1 MRWLRMLDKLMV
13 VAHPDDESIFGGATL
28 LREKGWKV
36 VCLTNGNDDT
46 RSYEFQQA
54 MNMIGAS
61 FEIWDYPDE
70 YEGTFD
76 ADQLKT
82 DLKKVFRKN
91 RFNRIV
97 THNLQGEYGHSQ
109 HKSLSRIL
117 HDLVCKDLYVFDKSD
132 YVLPFHLLKKKLSL
146 LSVYHSQMEG
156 NIKQLMQYVIYES
169 VVLSTQNKVEKQLL
183 KEGENGL

>member
-1 MRWLRMLDKLMV
+1 MLDKLMV

-36 VCLTNGNDDT
+36 ICLTNGENET
-46 RSYEFQQA
+46 RSNEFSQA

-70 YEGTFD
+70 LEGTFD

-82 DLKKVFRKN
+82 DLKKVFRMN
-91 RFNRIV
+91 RIKRIV
-97 THNLQGEYGHSQ
+97 THNLNGEYGHSQ

-117 HDLVCKDLYVFDKSD
+117 HDLVCENLYVFDKSD
-132 YVLPFHLLKKKLSL
+132 QVLPFHLLKKKLRL
-146 LSVYHSQMEG
+146 LSVYQSQMEG
-156 NIKQLMQYVIYES
+156 NIKQLMQYVIHER
-169 VVLSTQNKVEKQLL
+169 VVLSTENKNK
-183 KEGENGL
+183 ND